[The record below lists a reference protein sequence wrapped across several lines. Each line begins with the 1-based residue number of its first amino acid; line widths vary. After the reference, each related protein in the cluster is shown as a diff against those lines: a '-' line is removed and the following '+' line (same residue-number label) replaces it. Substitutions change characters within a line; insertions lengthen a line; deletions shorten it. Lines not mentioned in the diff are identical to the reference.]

1 MTARTTISAL
11 TPRKTPPTPIQTKS
25 DRLVRWPRA
34 RRYRSPRNSSKGRP
48 RRLIQAPFERRLR
61 PDPRHA
67 RWRGCPQRRLA
78 FARACVLLQGG
89 GAPLRGGLRPQLG
102 EQDDVADRG
111 LVGEEHHEPVNP
123 DPLARC
129 GRHPVLEGAHE
140 VAIQPV
146 RLLVAAGALGG
157 LLGEAL
163 QLLLGVVQLR

>member
-34 RRYRSPRNSSKGRP
+34 RRYRSARNTSKGRP

-67 RWRGCPQRRLA
+67 RGRGW
-78 FARACVLLQGG
+78 
-89 GAPLRGGLRPQLG
+89 
-102 EQDDVADRG
+102 
-111 LVGEEHHEPVNP
+111 VGKEHRDPVNA
-123 DPLARC
+123 DPPARR

-163 QLLLGVVQLR
+163 QLLLGAVQLGGGVRELQARDEEPKPVDQGRVVPVSLGEGR